1 MKRILFILLFITT
14 FCQAKSFK
22 IDGGTFDLDIYFYI
36 TDDTALVRNK
46 ITEIVNIETD
56 SSLFDARGLTLY
68 NYSYPIVVW
77 FPKNITDPALINH
90 ELLHVVVSIL
100 NWANIPLSND
110 TEEIF
115 AYELQYITN
124 KFYINVR

>member
-1 MKRILFILLFITT
+1 MKKILFILLFITS
-14 FCQAKSFK
+14 FCKAKSFK

-36 TDDTALVRNK
+36 TDDTSLVRSK
-46 ITEIVNIETD
+46 ITEIVNMETD

-68 NYSYPIVVW
+68 NYGYPIVVW
-77 FPKNITDPALINH
+77 FPKNTNDPALINH
-90 ELLHVVVSIL
+90 ELLHVVISIL
-100 NWANIPLSND
+100 NWASIPLSND